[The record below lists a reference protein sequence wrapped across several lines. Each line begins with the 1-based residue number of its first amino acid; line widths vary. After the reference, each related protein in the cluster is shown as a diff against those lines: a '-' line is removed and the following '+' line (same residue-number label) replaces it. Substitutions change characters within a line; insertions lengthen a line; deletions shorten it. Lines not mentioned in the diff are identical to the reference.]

1 MTKVQK
7 EVMARFDKGE
17 RLIILPTRRA
27 SGDAIFWVRQY
38 TEGWC
43 IVEKALYPQLRL
55 LFWYGEIGDA
65 QMLPSDTPIVGGTWY
80 LEREGVVGY

>member
-1 MTKVQK
+1 
-7 EVMARFDKGE
+7 MARFDNGD

-27 SGDAIFWVRQY
+27 SGDAIFWARKY

-65 QMLPSDTPIVGGTWY
+65 QMLPSDTPIVGGKWY
-80 LEREGVVGY
+80 LEREGVIAEFNEIK